1 MYQRYHKKVYTVGRI
16 LTHRLGC
23 PQFAVRKIHLWDIPQ
38 GGMIRTRL
46 CFQDGLQARSGLVF
60 SQNIVKTI
68 NGARTHKVC

>member
-23 PQFAVRKIHLWDIPQ
+23 PQFAVRIWDIPQ
-38 GGMIRTRL
+38 GDMIRTRL

-68 NGARTHKVC
+68 NGVRTHKVC